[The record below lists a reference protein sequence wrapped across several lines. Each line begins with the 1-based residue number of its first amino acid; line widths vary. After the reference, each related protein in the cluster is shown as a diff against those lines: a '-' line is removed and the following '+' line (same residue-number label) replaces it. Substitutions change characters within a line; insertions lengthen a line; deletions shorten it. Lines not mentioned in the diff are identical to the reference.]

1 MIEVKPLRDA
11 TVWLDLLD
19 RTFGGLERRSLEELR
34 KTVDFSESGS
44 DQLLLAELNGTP
56 AGCLWIRRLPSGDRW
71 EFRDLSVPPPL
82 RGRGVEE
89 ALIEEGL
96 RRVLPLRPAL
106 VRGITIPFDYL
117 VSAYEGRGFKPV
129 RRLLRIVWDPPP
141 EIGGASPPEG
151 VHLEPLTPGDVEG
164 ASSVL
169 ARSLSPHWDW
179 FIGDLGGPPALRAAS
194 LEWLAS
200 GGGLTWVVAK
210 SAGSVVGL
218 AGFYAAGGEA
228 QLAGVFVR
236 EDQRGRGVG
245 RSLLLEV
252 LGMARGVGVERVA
265 VNTVAYLDR
274 LAPGASLYL
283 KHGGVVEAEYVHLE
297 FGR

>member
-19 RTFGGLERRSLEELR
+19 STFGKLERRTLEELGR
-34 KTVDFSESGS
+34 IVDYFER
-44 DQLLLAELNGTP
+44 DPYQLLLAELNGTP
-56 AGCLWIRRLPSGDRW
+56 AGCLWIQRLPSADRW

-89 ALIEEGL
+89 ALIGEGL
-96 RRVLPLRPAL
+96 KRVLPLKPAL
-106 VRGITIPFDYL
+106 VRGNTIPFDYL
-117 VSAYEGRGFKPV
+117 VSAYERSGFKPV
-129 RRLLRIVWDPPP
+129 RRMLRIVWDPLP
-141 EIGGASPPEG
+141 EEGVASPPEG
-151 VHLEPLTPGDVEG
+151 VDLEPLTSNEVEE

-169 ARSLSPHWDW
+169 VHSLSPHWDW
-179 FIGDLGGPPALRAAS
+179 FIEDMGGPLALRAAS
-194 LEWLAS
+194 LDWLTPE
-200 GGGLTWVVAK
+200 GRLTWVVAK

-218 AGFYAAGGEA
+218 AGFYAAGREA

-236 EDQRGRGVG
+236 EDHRGRGVG
-245 RSLLLEV
+245 KSLLLKV
-252 LGMARGVGVERVA
+252 LGMARGAGVERVT
-265 VNTVAYLDR
+265 VNTVAYPDR

-283 KHGGVVEAEYVHLE
+283 RHGGVVEAEYMHLE